1 MISRVFVA
9 MSGARTK
16 PALRSTN
23 VVQGAALP
31 IVTTSK
37 RCTTT
42 RVVVH
47 TMLS

>member
-42 RVVVH
+42 RVVH